1 MGLIRKFNQE
11 FDSNSGILNIHGH
24 TQGKGTERHNTIDV
38 SHAVVKGNIPNLTQL
53 IQMLRDKNKKHPN
66 RILINKLRRQYD
78 ITWDYFNLI
87 LNNQNHCCA
96 ICKLKLDINFAYGY
110 AIDHC
115 HKTNKVRGILCRS
128 CNIGLGVFKDSLL
141 NLEAA
146 IKYLKTDI
154 QEEKHS
160 A

>member
-1 MGLIRKFNQE
+1 MTKAERKEYMRKYNAAYTQKPEVKERRVQNQKRY
-11 FDSNSGILNIHGH
+11 S
-24 TQGKGTERHNTIDV
+24 KTEKAKQWRKKWG
-38 SHAVVKGNIPNLTQL
+38 AEWK
-53 IQMLRDKNKKHPN
+53 KKHPN